1 MSSISKSSISKSS
14 LSKKKFC
21 SCGASGCVIYPGRQC
36 SKTPCKGS
44 MCTKPIA
51 TKIFYNEKNYEN
63 EKKVYDKNDK
73 ILKRLDPAEE
83 FFLSS
88 YENCDSIGADEV
100 DKIQQNYQDCDLT
113 NNSDKKEKT
122 ESFNI
127 FKLKPGYNPVPQK
140 EFGELDFLNQLDD
153 ESDIDTET
161 DNLDLL
167 HKLHEESDT
176 DNLHTINFSFL
187 GIDLRKKLKLITKE
201 NFYQTILVP
210 FENLFKAV
218 ELLNRNKIYHCDIKP
233 ENIVYD
239 NNNKSNTFKLID
251 FGLAI
256 FDEISR
262 EDIIIGFTSGYVSP
276 EFYYRIAG
284 THIGYGFIEDRSEF
298 KKDKDET
305 IITFT
310 PNVYKFSKTN
320 KKFSKFHGTNKQNIN
335 TSYYEK
341 LLDNNSP
348 LLYSKN
354 DIWALGCVLKDILEA
369 IVQLFNKESNK
380 TTSPSEIIYFKN
392 ISSELNKVIRQILI
406 LNVHERPN
414 ASVAL
419 KIYTAFLEN
428 INPANILTRG
438 RTASHT
444 SRRNTSRSSSI
455 KRSIS
460 MLKSTRRKASARA
473 RARLNKTNRNR
484 TKRGRTRQ

>member
-1 MSSISKSSISKSS
+1 
-14 LSKKKFC
+14 
-21 SCGASGCVIYPGRQC
+21 
-36 SKTPCKGS
+36 

-161 DNLDLL
+161 DNLDFL

-320 KKFSKFHGTNKQNIN
+320 KTFSKFDGTNKQNIN
-335 TSYYEK
+335 TSYYEE

-419 KIYTAFLEN
+419 KIYTAFLKN

-438 RTASHT
+438 RTASRT
-444 SRRNTSRSSSI
+444 SRRNRSRSSSI

>member
-239 NNNKSNTFKLID
+239 NNSNTFKLID

-256 FDEISR
+256 FDEISG

-310 PNVYKFSKTN
+310 PNVYNFSKIN
-320 KKFSKFHGTNKQNIN
+320 KKFSKFDGTNKQNIN
-335 TSYYEK
+335 TSYYEE

-354 DIWALGCVLKDILEA
+354 DIWALGCVLKDILES

-380 TTSPSEIIYFKN
+380 TTSISEIIYFKN

-419 KIYTAFLEN
+419 QIYTAFLKN

-444 SRRNTSRSSSI
+444 SRRNRSRSSSI

>member
-153 ESDIDTET
+153 ESDDIDTET

-239 NNNKSNTFKLID
+239 NNSNTFKLID

-256 FDEISR
+256 FDEISG

-320 KKFSKFHGTNKQNIN
+320 KTFSKFDGTNKQNIN
-335 TSYYEK
+335 TSYYEE

-380 TTSPSEIIYFKN
+380 TTSISEIIYFKN

-419 KIYTAFLEN
+419 QIYTAFLEN
-428 INPANILTRG
+428 INPANRG